1 MLYMEVFMNKY
12 KKITFILMVA
22 VVLAIISSPN
32 ASRRIIKHIRMA
44 AGRGI
49 NAILLNKWT
58 VCASVFLVAIVHIA
72 VMAVTALVFGWS
84 AGKILTVKFGDWGF
98 AAGLGMYPASFHIM
112 VQILLKMRER
122 AAMCQNPAL
131 KQLILETV
139 KTWGDGYECTSRL
152 FKKINKSK
160 FYIYIVPSIIKMP
173 YEMWLE
179 QLGKLA

>member
-1 MLYMEVFMNKY
+1 MNK
-12 KKITFILMVA
+12 KIKIILMVA
-22 VVLAIISSPN
+22 VMIAIISSPN
-32 ASRRIIKHIRMA
+32 ASGRIMKKIGMA

-72 VMAVTALVFGWS
+72 VIAVTALVFGWS

-112 VQILLKMRER
+112 VQILL
-122 AAMCQNPAL
+122 
-131 KQLILETV
+131 ILETV

-152 FKKINKSK
+152 FKKLNKSK

>member
-1 MLYMEVFMNKY
+1 MTEENIRKMVEKY
-12 KKITFILMVA
+12 EIKDNRDGRIRAYHVKTDEEKKQIGEHKAEILAYLKREEEKKKEEYLRKTSFFESIPGV
-22 VVLAIISSPN
+22 
-32 ASRRIIKHIRMA
+32 KEIRKA
-44 AGRGI
+44 REEWRDYQFEFQRAFER
-49 NAILLNKWT
+49 
-58 VCASVFLVAIVHIA
+58 
-72 VMAVTALVFGWS
+72 
-84 AGKILTVKFGDWGF
+84 

-112 VQILLKMRER
+112 VQILLRMRER
-122 AAMCQNPAL
+122 AATCQNPAL

>member
-1 MLYMEVFMNKY
+1 MLYVEVFMN

-22 VVLAIISSPN
+22 VMIAIISSPN
-32 ASRRIIKHIRMA
+32 ALGRIMRNIKKA

-49 NAILLNKWT
+49 NAILSNKWT
-58 VCASVFLVAIVHIA
+58 VCASVLLVAIVHIA

-112 VQILLKMRER
+112 VQILLRMRER
-122 AAMCQNPAL
+122 AATCQNPVL

-139 KTWGDGYECTSRL
+139 MTWGDGYECTSRL

>member
-1 MLYMEVFMNKY
+1 MNKY

-49 NAILLNKWT
+49 NAILSNKWT

-122 AAMCQNPAL
+122 AATCQNPAL

-152 FKKINKSK
+152 FKKINKNK

>member
-1 MLYMEVFMNKY
+1 MNKY

-22 VVLAIISSPN
+22 VMIAIISSPN
-32 ASRRIIKHIRMA
+32 ASGRIMKKIRMA

-112 VQILLKMRER
+112 HEKRM
-122 AAMCQNPAL
+122 
-131 KQLILETV
+131 
-139 KTWGDGYECTSRL
+139 
-152 FKKINKSK
+152 SK
-160 FYIYIVPSIIKMP
+160 
-173 YEMWLE
+173 
-179 QLGKLA
+179 